1 MARKTPLFDQW
12 MQAIKSRLHDYPE
25 WVVEAGV
32 SGLVGLIIGF
42 VARNFGRFLVL
53 FIICAVITVFMLE
66 QTNIIAVKA
75 PGLRALLSD
84 PDGTV
89 VAWFNGIITFARDRI
104 FVTIALIVG
113 FLFGW
118 RLGQ

>member
-1 MARKTPLFDQW
+1 MAQKTPIVDQW
-12 MQAIKSRLHDYPE
+12 LQAIKNRLSDYPE
-25 WVVEAGV
+25 WIVEAGV

-42 VARNFGRFLVL
+42 IARNFGRLFLL
-53 FIICAVITVFMLE
+53 FIVCAIITVFILE
-66 QTNIIAVKA
+66 QTHIIAVKA

-89 VAWFNGIITFARDRI
+89 VAWVNGIVTFARDHI
-104 FVTIALIVG
+104 FVTIALIIG